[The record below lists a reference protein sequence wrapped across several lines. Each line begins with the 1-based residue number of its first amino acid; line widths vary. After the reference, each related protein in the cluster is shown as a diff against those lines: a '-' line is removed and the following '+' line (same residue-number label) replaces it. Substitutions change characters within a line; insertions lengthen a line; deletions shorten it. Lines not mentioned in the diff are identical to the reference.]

1 MYQIIKCLVS
11 HLLLFT
17 IFSAFGIKTTIAD
30 PNIISKSQWNGVES
44 INELSQQALPI
55 GRVIILHTAG
65 AGCQDVDSCS
75 QQVRNIQKYHLDL
88 HFDDI
93 GYNFLVGNDGNV
105 YEGRGWDLMG
115 AAVKNYNNG
124 SLSVAFIGTFE
135 NDPPTDQA
143 LEAAQSLLEM
153 GVRTTKLTEDY
164 KVLGHRQLAS
174 TLSPG
179 AVLYKII
186 KQWPHWTRRAR

>member
-1 MYQIIKCLVS
+1 MYQITKHLVS
-11 HLLLFT
+11 NLLLFT
-17 IFSAFGIKTTIAD
+17 IFSAFGTKTTATD
-30 PNIISKSQWNGVES
+30 PNIIRKSQWNGVES
-44 INELSQQALPI
+44 INELGNQTLPI
-55 GRVIILHTAG
+55 GRVIIIHTAG
-65 AGCQDVDSCS
+65 ASCQDVVSCS

-88 HFDDI
+88 HYDDI

-135 NDPPTDQA
+135 NYPPTDQA
-143 LEAAQSLLEM
+143 LEVAQSLLAM
-153 GVRTTKLTEDY
+153 GVRTVKLVEDY
-164 KVLGHRQLAS
+164 KVLGHRQLSA

-179 AVLYKII
+179 TVLYKIV
-186 KQWPHWTRRAR
+186 KQWPHWSHRI